1 MAVFTKL
8 VHTLYHKQGKLC
20 TCYINVSTTYIYQ
33 LIINLNYLTTQFP
46 LYCHMVANF
55 GVEKLHLEFFK
66 ENYKSRKST
75 PAYMLYAEHGR
86 YAPT

>member
-1 MAVFTKL
+1 
-8 VHTLYHKQGKLC
+8 
-20 TCYINVSTTYIYQ
+20 
-33 LIINLNYLTTQFP
+33 
-46 LYCHMVANF
+46 MVANF